1 MARLNESSLH
11 DASMPS
17 AEPRE
22 WWLLLSLSLL
32 SLLLLIC
39 VTMCMEDNEGKLE
52 KKRAT
57 HSRAPAWEIPTEEP
71 GGLLGVTRAGHDLA
85 TKQP

>member
-1 MARLNESSLH
+1 MNH
-11 DASMPS
+11 PYTMPQCPALS
-17 AEPRE
+17 QPRE
-22 WWLLLSLSLL
+22 WWLSLLSLSLL

-39 VTMCMEDNEGKLE
+39 VMMCMEDNEGKLE
-52 KKRAT
+52 KKTAT

-85 TKQP
+85 TKQQ